1 MNEITL
7 YMLPGLGF
15 DERIFNNLNITNA
28 NIKYLKWLE
37 PNSNEILESYVKRI
51 SKQIEETKE
60 PIILLGH
67 SFGGIIVQEISKL
80 LHVKKIILVSSV
92 KSEYEMPI
100 KIRLMKFLPY
110 YKVLNKNLILKSFPF
125 WARLFGYN
133 TEKGRK
139 LFIEMLSNSSDNYL
153 RWSLKT
159 ISQWKQ
165 TNKRLPEIIQIHG
178 TRDKT
183 FPIKL
188 VKRPLVIED
197 GSHFMVY
204 SKADEVSDV
213 INKNLTN

>member
-1 MNEITL
+1 MNNNTL

-15 DERIFNNLNITNA
+15 DERVFSNLSIKNVK
-28 NIKYLKWLE
+28 IKYLKWLE
-37 PNSNEILESYVKRI
+37 PSDNETLESYVKRI
-51 SKQIEETKE
+51 SEQIEITEA

-80 LHVKKIILVSSV
+80 IRVGKIILLSSV
-92 KSEYEMPI
+92 KSEYEMPV
-100 KIRLMKFLPY
+100 KIRIMKFLPY
-110 YKVLNKNLILKSFPF
+110 YRILNKNLILKSFPF

-133 TEKGRK
+133 TEKGRR
-139 LFIEMLSNSSDNYL
+139 LFVEMLSNSSDNYL
-153 RWSLKT
+153 RWSLKI
-159 ISQWKQ
+159 ISHWKQ

-188 VKRPLVIED
+188 IKKPIIIED

-204 SKADEVSDV
+204 SKADEVSEV
-213 INKNLTN
+213 INKMLS